1 MPPSS
6 RPLLEA
12 LQIIVPLGLLDGEV
26 DVAKLRLAQY
36 QRNDED
42 MDQQLKEVA
51 ERRRLKAAAA
61 AAAAEAA
68 TSPVPALG
76 TQSQKQKPKEKLTA
90 QRQLQPMRQQEASEM
105 TDKPQK
111 RSHGKG
117 RSEGKEGRMR
127 MSGKM
132 SKKHTSA
139 SQAIESWN
147 SSWQGA
153 EGNWEM
159 HPTKPIPTC
168 VDHQLQE
175 MCGANGQSQQQ
186 QQHTQQHDSPAR
198 YDRTPSPESRAMPP
212 TMEGFVRMEK
222 LLHEARWIQH
232 GKQYQQ
238 ERQSWQSW
246 KTYDDEWSKWSRE
259 RDGHTENTVVQETGV
274 DCQRVLNEMLGKQL
288 HLTQFEPIEYGVRGS
303 AGMQCNEDMYE

>member
-61 AAAAEAA
+61 AAAVAAEA
-68 TSPVPALG
+68 TKSRVPTPG
-76 TQSQKQKPKEKLTA
+76 TQSKKQKLKEELTA
-90 QRQLQPMRQQEASEM
+90 QRRLQPLREQEASEM
-105 TDKPQK
+105 ADKPQK
-111 RSHGKG
+111 RSQGKG
-117 RSEGKEGRMR
+117 RSKGKEGRMQ
-127 MSGKM
+127 MPMEK
-132 SKKHTSA
+132 SKRHTSA
-139 SQAIESWN
+139 SNASENWN
-147 SSWQGA
+147 SSRQRAG
-153 EGNWEM
+153 GSWEM

-168 VDHQLQE
+168 VDRQPQE
-175 MCGANGQSQQQ
+175 ICGANGQSQ

-212 TMEGFVRMEK
+212 TREGYLRMEK
-222 LLHEARWIQH
+222 LLQEAQWTQSC
-232 GKQYQQ
+232 KLYQQ
-238 ERQSWQSW
+238 EQQSWQSW
-246 KTYDDEWSKWSRE
+246 KTCDDKQSMWSWE